1 MTVAENN
8 KRIAKNTSLLYIRMI
23 VVMCIQLYTSRVILN
38 ALGIS
43 DYGLYNVIGGLV
55 VMFSSLN
62 MSLGS
67 STSRFFT
74 VELAKDDT
82 SALNKVFSTAMAIHI
97 TMAFIVFILA
107 ETIGLWFFYEKMVI
121 PPDRISASMWVFQ
134 LSVVSSMFS
143 ITQVP
148 YNAAIIAH
156 ERMNI
161 IAYVGIGEAISKLLI
176 AYLISFSPIDKLI
189 IYAILIFMVQL
200 TVMMTYRFYC
210 IKHFRETN
218 FNFQRDGSL
227 YKSML
232 SYSLYDTVGCMA
244 VMAQGQGL
252 NMVLNVFCGTV
263 VNAARAISYQIQAAV
278 SQFASNF
285 MAAVNPQII
294 KYYTQGNMK
303 DMMQLVR
310 RASIF
315 SFAVL
320 YMIILPV
327 SLEIDYLLE
336 IWLGEY
342 PPYTTS
348 FVVIILINELLNAFR
363 RPRITIF
370 HASGHIKLS
379 NIITGGILFL
389 ALPLGYI
396 LMKLGYPPTFV
407 FWGMLFTTILADF
420 TNMIL
425 LKRYIDYS
433 VIDFWKNVHLRCLF
447 IIASVS
453 FVPIL
458 IHNAFDYSFLRLGLV
473 SLSSLISSIFIIWH
487 FVMDEN
493 ERNKIILLLKNKL
506 YVEKIAK

>member
-433 VIDFWKNVHLRCLF
+433 VIDFWKNVHLRCLLVT
-447 IIASVS
+447 ITVS
-453 FVPIL
+453 IL
-458 IHNAFDYSFLRLGLV
+458 PYWIHGAFNASFLRVCLV
-473 SLSSLISSIFIIWH
+473 SLFSLMSTL
-487 FVMDEN
+487 FVAYFFLMNRQEKMKAFN
-493 ERNKIILLLKNKL
+493 MLKTKIHG
-506 YVEKIAK
+506 

>member
-210 IKHFRETN
+210 IKHFRETT

-315 SFAVL
+315 SFAVM

-407 FWGMLFTTILADF
+407 FGGMLFTTILADF

-433 VIDFWKNVHLRCLF
+433 MIEFWKNVHLRCLF

-453 FVPIL
+453 LVPIL
-458 IHNAFDYSFLRLGLV
+458 IHNAFDFSFLRLSIV
-473 SLSSLISSIFIIWH
+473 SLSSLISSIFIIWY
-487 FVMDEN
+487 FVIDEN

>member
-74 VELAKDDT
+74 VELAKDDK

-134 LSVVSSMFS
+134 LSLVSSMFS

-189 IYAILIFMVQL
+189 IYALLIFMVQL

-210 IKHFRETN
+210 TKHFSETN
-218 FNFQRDGSL
+218 FKFQRDSSL

-232 SYSLYDTVGCMA
+232 SYSLYDTVGCMS

-285 MAAVNPQII
+285 MTAVNPQII

-336 IWLGEY
+336 LWLGEY
-342 PPYTTS
+342 PPYTSS

-363 RPRITIF
+363 KPRITIF
-370 HASGHIKLS
+370 HACGHIKLS
-379 NIITGGILFL
+379 NIITGGILCL

-396 LMKLGYPPTFV
+396 LMKLGYPPTSV
-407 FWGMLFTTILADF
+407 FWGMLLTTILADF

-425 LKRYIDYS
+425 LKRYINYS
-433 VIDFWKNVHLRCLF
+433 MIDFWKNVHLRCLF
-447 IIASVS
+447 ISISVS
-453 FVPIL
+453 IFPYWM
-458 IHNAFDYSFLRLGLV
+458 HSTFNASFLRLCLV
-473 SLSSLISSIFIIWH
+473 SLFSLISTL
-487 FVMDEN
+487 FVTYFFFMNRQDRVKAFN
-493 ERNKIILLLKNKL
+493 MLKTKI
-506 YVEKIAK
+506 YG